1 MPCATRGPAHKLCR
15 SLLIARTRKGIHSYA
30 PLPRFPMHT
39 ATHRT
44 PLPPNLKGQEGN
56 ALGLAPRPP
65 PLPISQRT
73 KAMSLTP
80 DLEGPGRE
88 GIHLRTQ
95 TAALPA
101 ADCIGQCY
109 TVSSEAEKASAS
121 YTVSLEAEAMLHCL
135 LGGGESLGNVTRSR
149 KMKR

>member
-56 ALGLAPRPP
+56 ALAPP
-65 PLPISQRT
+65 PLPILQRIA
-73 KAMSLTP
+73 KLCRSLP
-80 DLEGPGRE
+80 ISRDQEGNTLANADRCAAGGRL
-88 GIHLRTQ
+88 HW
-95 TAALPA
+95 
-101 ADCIGQCY
+101 
-109 TVSSEAEKASAS
+109 SSEAEKASAK
-121 YTVSLEAEAMLHCL
+121 LHCL
-135 LGGGESLGNVTRSR
+135 AQF
-149 KMKR
+149 